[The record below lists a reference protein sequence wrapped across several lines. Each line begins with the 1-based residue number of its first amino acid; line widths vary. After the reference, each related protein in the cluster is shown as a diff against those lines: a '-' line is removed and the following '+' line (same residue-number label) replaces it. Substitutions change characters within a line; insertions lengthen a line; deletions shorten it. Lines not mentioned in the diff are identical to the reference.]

1 MRAVSLDRL
10 VMPIGYLLG
19 TVAVI
24 AYIWSWSSSIE
35 TRFAQLQARDTQLE
49 ERVTGLR
56 DRMADNRNE
65 ANARLDREV
74 VQFRADVTE
83 IKSTLDRILAELRNK
98 ADKPMLP
105 FEVRP

>member
-1 MRAVSLDRL
+1 MRNVSLDRL

-19 TVAVI
+19 AVAVI
-24 AYIWSWSSSIE
+24 AYIWTWSSSIE
-35 TRFAQLQARDTQLE
+35 TRFAELKARDVQIE

-56 DRMADNRNE
+56 DRMADNRTE

-74 VQFRADVTE
+74 TQFRADVAE
-83 IKSTLDRILAELRNK
+83 IKSTLDRILSELRNK
-98 ADKPMLP
+98 ADRPMPP